1 MAFPRLNSEHA
12 EQLECSRALIGQAI
26 RQAGGAIPFDR
37 YMELALYAP
46 GAGYYVNGARKFG
59 EQGDFVTA
67 PEISSLFSQCL
78 AHQCAELLAEC
89 GGSILE
95 FGAGSGVMA
104 ADILARLQTL
114 DALPERYQI
123 MELSAELKARQQ
135 ETLAQRVPALLE
147 RVEWLDRLPAAGWN
161 GVVLGNELLDAMPVS
176 RFRHGDSGWQES
188 FVEVRADDLAEAWR
202 PASAGLTAAL
212 EALQAR
218 LGAFPPGYVSE
229 INLRLAGWM
238 RAVAGFLQRG
248 AVLLLDYGYTERA
261 YYHPERA
268 QGTLICHFQ
277 HRAHADFLALPGL
290 QDITANVDFSAV
302 AEAGIGAGLELAGY
316 TTQGQFLLGCGLDSL
331 LAAFDAA
338 DTETYLPRLQEAKQL
353 VLPSGMG
360 ERFQAIAFIRG
371 IATPLCGFSMRD
383 MRETL

>member
-1 MAFPRLNSEHA
+1 VAFPRLNSEHA

-147 RVEWLDRLPAAGWN
+147 RVEWLDRLPPAGWN

-331 LAAFDAA
+331 LATFDAA